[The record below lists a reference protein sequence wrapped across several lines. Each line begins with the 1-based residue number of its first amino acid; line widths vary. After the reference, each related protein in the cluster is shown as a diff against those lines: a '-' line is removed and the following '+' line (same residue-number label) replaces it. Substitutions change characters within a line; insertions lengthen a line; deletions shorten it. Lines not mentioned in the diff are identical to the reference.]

1 MMMRIYV
8 SGSQYLATEVDEK
21 EAQRIMSA
29 FDNRET
35 DREIELENALN
46 AILTH
51 GPACQYDND
60 CLLNGGNGYDQ
71 GCATCACI
79 IAEKALKGK
88 RHEV

>member
-35 DREIELENALN
+35 DRI
-46 AILTH
+46 TVKQD
-51 GPACQYDND
+51 G
-60 CLLNGGNGYDQ
+60 
-71 GCATCACI
+71 
-79 IAEKALKGK
+79 
-88 RHEV
+88 EV